1 MHSPEDAMKLAKAI
15 FSRFGFAKGDEMDA
29 VDLRFAQLSMPMP
42 RPRLR
47 RRCVSPFAVIVRP
60 A

>member
-1 MHSPEDAMKLAKAI
+1 MKLAKAI